1 MPDISAMSDAIVLDW
16 ALAVAALLAML
27 HVAAPQ
33 LRGVLRRHTAV
44 VGSLGGGMAVTYVF
58 LHLFPELEIG
68 ESIFGRRIH
77 VLVLAGFLVYYGL
90 EHSLGLRESKHGT
103 EVMKRGRFICDLTL
117 AWTYSWL
124 LLYALPDSL
133 KTESLAIIPLLLAVG
148 LHQAHADFE
157 LSEAYERGFDSWG
170 RYVLASGPLAG
181 WVTDLFCFKSDPL
194 VSSVCTALLAG
205 SCLYKTF
212 KRQLPE
218 SGNAR
223 FRWFLAG
230 VVLFI
235 LLNLLAGENFF
246 SDRIL

>member
-1 MPDISAMSDAIVLDW
+1 MSDAIVLDW
-16 ALAVAALLAML
+16 ALAVAALLAAL
-27 HVAAPQ
+27 HLAAPQ
-33 LRGVLRRHTAV
+33 FRGVLRRHTAV

-77 VLVLAGFLVYYGL
+77 VLVLAGFLLYYGL
-90 EHSLGLRESKHGT
+90 EHSLARRESKYGT
-103 EVMKRGRFICDLTL
+103 EVIKRSRFIHDVTLT
-117 AWTYSWL
+117 WIYNWL
-124 LLYALPDSL
+124 LLYALPESL
-133 KTESLAIIPLLLAVG
+133 KAEGLAIIPLLLAVS
-148 LHQAHADFE
+148 LHLAHADFE
-157 LSEAYERGFDSWG
+157 LSEAYEHEFDSWG

-181 WVTDLFCFKSDPL
+181 WVTDLFFSKNDPL
-194 VSSVCTALLAG
+194 VTSVCTAILAG

-212 KRQLPE
+212 KHQLPE

-235 LLNLLAGENFF
+235 LLNFLAGENFF
-246 SDRIL
+246 SDRI

>member
-1 MPDISAMSDAIVLDW
+1 MPDSPELSDAIVLDW
-16 ALAVAALLAML
+16 ALAVAALLAIL
-27 HVAAPQ
+27 HVAAP
-33 LRGVLRRHTAV
+33 RFRDILRRHTAV

-77 VLVLAGFLVYYGL
+77 VLVLAGFLLYYGL
-90 EHSLGLRESKHGT
+90 EHSLGLRESKHRA
-103 EVMKRGRFICDLTL
+103 EVMKRGRFILDLTL
-117 AWTYSWL
+117 AWVYSWL

-133 KTESLAIIPLLLAVG
+133 KTEGFAMIPLLLAVG
-148 LHQAHADFE
+148 LHQAHHDFE
-157 LSEAYERGFDSWG
+157 LSEAYEQDFDAWG
-170 RYVLASGPLAG
+170 RYVLASGPLVG
-181 WVTDLFCFKSDPL
+181 WLTDLFYFKDNPL
-194 VSSVCTALLAG
+194 VSSVCTAVLAG

-212 KRQLPE
+212 KHQLPE

-223 FRWFLAG
+223 FLWFLAG

-235 LLNLLAGENFF
+235 LLNFLAGENFF